1 MTTPRFS
8 LIIPT
13 LNEEKFLPKLLES
26 IADQTE
32 KSFEVIVVDGA
43 SKDNTVKIAR
53 SFDKKIPI
61 RVITC
66 DHARLPMQ
74 RNRGAAQARGLW
86 LLFIDADGVLLPYC
100 IERLDIFIRLGVSQ
114 LVTAWGKPDS
124 EVTQDSV
131 STLFYNMTLEGGL
144 LFKRPIA
151 PGPFTAIARSAF
163 EAIGGY
169 DESLEFG
176 EDQNLSQ
183 RLADHGVSLAI
194 LRETLYVWSMRRFRA
209 QGRAWSAQVYIRSAL
224 RVLFTGKNYTHM
236 PGYIMGGH
244 LYDKKKPIK
253 RSRLLD
259 YEKKLK
265 QLMGELFQ

>member
-1 MTTPRFS
+1 MATPRFTI
-8 LIIPT
+8 IIPT
-13 LNEEKFLPKLLES
+13 LNEEKFLPNLLTS
-26 IADQTE
+26 LVSQTE
-32 KSFEVIVVDGA
+32 KSFEVIVVDGK
-43 SKDNTVKIAR
+43 SKDKTIAVAT
-53 SFDKKIPI
+53 SFAKKLSL
-61 RVITC
+61 RVIEC

-74 RNRGAAQARGLW
+74 RNRGARLGRGAW

-100 IERLDIFIRLGVSQ
+100 IERLDVFIRSGVSQ

-151 PGPFTAIARSAF
+151 PGPFTAVTKSAF
-163 EAIGGY
+163 KAIGGY

-194 LRETLYVWSMRRFRA
+194 LRETLYVWSMRRFRV

-224 RVLFTGKNYTHM
+224 RVLFTGKNYRHM

-244 LYDKKKPIK
+244 LYDKKRSVK
-253 RSRLLD
+253 RSVLRS
-259 YEKKLK
+259 YETKLKKL
-265 QLMGELFQ
+265 LREMFQ